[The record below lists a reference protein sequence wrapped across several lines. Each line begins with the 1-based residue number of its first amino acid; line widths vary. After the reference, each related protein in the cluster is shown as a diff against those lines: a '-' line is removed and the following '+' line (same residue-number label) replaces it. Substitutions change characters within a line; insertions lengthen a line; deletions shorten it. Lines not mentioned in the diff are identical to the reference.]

1 MTMPSMPSSKWV
13 TSTLVSIATA
23 LVIAADQLRADGIEL
38 PAIAATIAVFLGG
51 FLTYMKNEN
60 RPPASARA
68 AIKAGR

>member
-13 TSTLVSIATA
+13 TFVAIELAGAIV
-23 LVIAADQLRADGIEL
+23 VIVDQLRADGIEL
-38 PAIAATIAVFLGG
+38 PAIVTTVALIAAG
-51 FLTYMKNEN
+51 LTAYWKNEN